1 MTEKEKLIV
10 FRICLEANIITLSQI
25 QKWAEKTLVNNEIIR
40 DDYILDLCSS
50 ESKGI
55 NEIVHVLKQN
65 EGSVENPEIWKI
77 VYGVTWVLY
86 EKNIINLKRACNFV
100 YKVATEI
107 SYATENDLSEGI
119 SLDDSFYL
127 ASKNICGN
135 LNDVEKE
142 LKNITSGF
150 KYLGLNFI
158 ESNFNNEDVF
168 K

>member
-50 ESKGI
+50 ESKGV

-77 VYGVTWVLY
+77 AYGVTWILY
-86 EKNIINLKRACNFV
+86 KDKVINLERACYFV
-100 YKVATEI
+100 SKVATEI
-107 SYATENDLSEGI
+107 SYVTEYDLFGM

-127 ASKNICGN
+127 ASKGIYGN
-135 LNDVEKE
+135 LNDSEKKFKE
-142 LKNITSGF
+142 LTSCF
-150 KYLGLNFI
+150 ANLALNFI
-158 ESNFNNEDVF
+158 EENFPR
-168 K
+168 